1 MIHSASS
8 GTRRRIAAMLLWFW
22 LCSFGPAVHADTL
35 SLFNGDRLSGT
46 LVSISAQRVVFE
58 TSYAGAV
65 TVEQRAIEQLETN
78 GTYTLRGAA
87 FEYQGALI
95 VRGDAQGIETDDG
108 FVAVGLA
115 AIDSADRVR
124 GVLAVLPLDWAT
136 RVDLSAVFSSGNSS
150 TESFNTL
157 AESRLKQ
164 PNAQHLAT
172 LLRNTEKSEG
182 ITSKDQ
188 VDLSYGYKRFISARW
203 FGSANSNYFRDELKD
218 IDQRLTLGAGVGL
231 QIWNSDRGVLSTEFG
246 VSAVQERLN
255 GLNRVNPAA
264 RWAIDFQRFFLNR
277 RVEVF
282 HRQSILSIAAEER
295 GQVLTSST
303 GIRFALSDRI
313 DTALRTDLNYE
324 TDPPPGNKKAD
335 TTYTLGVGLKF

>member
-1 MIHSASS
+1 MIHTASS
-8 GTRRRIAAMLLWFW
+8 GARWRVAATCLWVW
-22 LCSFGPAVHADTL
+22 LCSLGAAVHADTM

-46 LVSISAQRVVFE
+46 LVSISGQKVVFE

-65 TVEQRAIEQLETN
+65 TVEQRAIEQLETS

-87 FEYQGALI
+87 FEYQGALT
-95 VRGDAQGIETDDG
+95 VRDDAQGIETDEG

-115 AIDSADRVR
+115 AIDRADRAR
-124 GVLAVLPLDWAT
+124 RVLPLDWTT

-164 PNAQHLAT
+164 SNAQHLAT

-188 VDLSYGYKRFISARW
+188 IDLSYGYKRFISARW
-203 FGSANSNYFRDELKD
+203 FGSANSNYFRDELKG
-218 IDQRLTLGAGVGL
+218 IDQRLTVGAGVGL
-231 QIWNSDRGVLSTEFG
+231 QIWNSDRGVLATEFG
-246 VSAVQERLN
+246 ASAVQERLN
-255 GLNRVNPAA
+255 GMNRVNPAA

-277 RVEVF
+277 RVELF

-313 DTALRTDLNYE
+313 DTALRTDLNFE
-324 TDPPPGNKKAD
+324 TDPPPGNKKTD